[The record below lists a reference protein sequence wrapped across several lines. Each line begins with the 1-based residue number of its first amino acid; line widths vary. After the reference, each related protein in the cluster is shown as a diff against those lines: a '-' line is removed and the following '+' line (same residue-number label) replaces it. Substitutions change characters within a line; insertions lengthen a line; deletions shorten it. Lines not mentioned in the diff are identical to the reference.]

1 MINQNMMKKALFLST
16 LLLFFAA
23 FALQAQTLQ
32 KGQVF
37 QDEEISF
44 EVDAIWEGEHTVF
57 LTAPGEM
64 YMTLTYKDEKPGE
77 YVLTRYGDTP
87 VLPFRGVRFGG
98 RVQHVQE
105 PGAESLVFYNSA
117 GKVVRTLTCEVPAPE
132 SF

>member
-1 MINQNMMKKALFLST
+1 MQDMKIFSMMTLARSLF
-16 LLLFFAA
+16 AAGA

-32 KGQVF
+32 NGQVF

-77 YVLTRYGDTP
+77 
-87 VLPFRGVRFGG
+87 
-98 RVQHVQE
+98 
-105 PGAESLVFYNSA
+105 
-117 GKVVRTLTCEVPAPE
+117 
-132 SF
+132 